1 MARSEAEYNALT
13 VIQLKKLCKERQ
25 LVQKGVKKEI
35 IDRLMED
42 DKLLDSLAE
51 NDPSALTPATVAA
64 GAEEEGDIGIILGSP
79 TKVVQAPPSSS
90 TTTVSTSSPSAA
102 VTTNNNEEYQ
112 DETNT
117 TVLFEGRSKYLT
129 QSGLHFIANHQY
141 RPSDYTYLDNR
152 LNPFWTYLTECLPLW
167 LAPNMVTTLGGLHCG
182 LAYGILWYYCP
193 DFDTTPP
200 SWVIMLA
207 SYCSF
212 AYYTLDCMDGKQAR
226 RTGSSSPLGQL
237 L

>member
-1 MARSEAEYNALT
+1 MARTQAEYNALT
-13 VIQLKKLCKERQ
+13 VIQLKNLCKERQ

-51 NDPSALTPATVAA
+51 NDPSALTPAADGGGVK
-64 GAEEEGDIGIILGSP
+64 EEEEDIGIILGSP
-79 TKVVQAPPSSS
+79 TKVVQAPSSS
-90 TTTVSTSSPSAA
+90 TTVSSPSAA
-102 VTTNNNEEYQ
+102 AVDNNEEYQ

-117 TVLFEGRSKYLT
+117 TVLFEGRSKYLS

-141 RPSDYTYLDNR
+141 RPSDYTYLDNI

-167 LAPNMVTTLGGLHCG
+167 IAPNMVTTLGGLHCG
-182 LAYGILWYYCP
+182 LAYGVLWYYCP
-193 DFDTTPP
+193 DFDTSPP

-207 SYCSF
+207 AYCSF

>member
-35 IDRLMED
+35 IDRLMQD
-42 DKLLDSLAE
+42 DKLLDSLAA
-51 NDPSALTPATVAA
+51 NDPSALTSAVAGGGGA
-64 GAEEEGDIGIILGSP
+64 GVKEEEGEDIGIILGSP
-79 TKVVQAPPSSS
+79 TKVVQAPPSS
-90 TTTVSTSSPSAA
+90 TTVSPSPSAA
-102 VTTNNNEEYQ
+102 ATNVEYQ
-112 DETNT
+112 DETHT
-117 TVLFEGRSKYLT
+117 TVLFEGRSKYLS

-141 RPSDYTYLDNR
+141 RPSDYTYLDNV

-167 LAPNMVTTLGGLHCG
+167 LAPNMVTTLGGVHCG

-200 SWVIMLA
+200 SWVIMLCA
-207 SYCSF
+207 YCSF

>member
-42 DKLLDSLAE
+42 DKLLDSLAA
-51 NDPSALTPATVAA
+51 NDPSALTTAPAAVGA
-64 GAEEEGDIGIILGSP
+64 GVEEEEEDIGIILGSP
-79 TKVVQAPPSSS
+79 TKVVQAPPSS
-90 TTTVSTSSPSAA
+90 TTAA
-102 VTTNNNEEYQ
+102 PIIDNYEEYQ
-112 DETNT
+112 DETHT
-117 TVLFEGRSKYLT
+117 TVLFEGRSKYLN

-141 RPSDYTYLDNR
+141 RPSDYTYLDNA

-200 SWVIMLA
+200 SWVIMLCA
-207 SYCSF
+207 YCSF

>member
-42 DKLLDSLAE
+42 DKLLDSLAA
-51 NDPSALTPATVAA
+51 NDPSALTQ
-64 GAEEEGDIGIILGSP
+64 EEEDIGIILGSP
-79 TKVVQAPPSSS
+79 TKVIQAPPSS
-90 TTTVSTSSPSAA
+90 TTVSAA
-102 VTTNNNEEYQ
+102 PNVDNYEQYQ
-112 DETNT
+112 DETHT
-117 TVLFEGRSKYLT
+117 TVLFEGRSKYLN
-129 QSGLHFIANHQY
+129 QSGLYFIANHQY
-141 RPSDYTYLDNR
+141 RPSDYTYLDNV

-200 SWVIMLA
+200 SWVIMLCA
-207 SYCSF
+207 YCSF

>member
-1 MARSEAEYNALT
+1 MTRSEAEYNELT
-13 VIQLKKLCKERQ
+13 VVQLKKLCKERQ

-51 NDPSALTPATVAA
+51 NDPAALTPPAA
-64 GAEEEGDIGIILGSP
+64 GGGAGVKEEEEGDIGIILGSP
-79 TKVVQAPPSSS
+79 TKVVQAPPSS
-90 TTTVSTSSPSAA
+90 AA
-102 VTTNNNEEYQ
+102 ATNAAATNEYE

-141 RPSDYTYLDNR
+141 RPSEYTYLDNR

-167 LAPNMVTTLGGLHCG
+167 LAPNMVTTLGGVHCG
-182 LAYGILWYYCP
+182 VAYGILWYYCP

-207 SYCSF
+207 AYCSF

>member
-1 MARSEAEYNALT
+1 MARSEAEYNGLT
-13 VIQLKKLCKERQ
+13 VVQLKKLCKERQ

-51 NDPSALTPATVAA
+51 NDPAALVPPAAVA
-64 GAEEEGDIGIILGSP
+64 GVEEEEGDIGIILGSP
-79 TKVVQAPPSSS
+79 TKVVQAPPSS
-90 TTTVSTSSPSAA
+90 TTSSAA
-102 VTTNNNEEYQ
+102 TAATNEYE

-141 RPSDYTYLDNR
+141 RPSEYTYLDNR

-167 LAPNMVTTLGGLHCG
+167 LAPNMVTTLGGVHCG
-182 LAYGILWYYCP
+182 VAYGILWYYCP

-207 SYCSF
+207 AYCSF